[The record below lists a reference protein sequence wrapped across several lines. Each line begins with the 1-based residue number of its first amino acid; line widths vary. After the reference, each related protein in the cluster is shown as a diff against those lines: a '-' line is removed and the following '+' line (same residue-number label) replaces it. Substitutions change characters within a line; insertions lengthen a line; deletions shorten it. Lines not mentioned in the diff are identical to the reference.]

1 MKNIHVTKDPVTLE
15 GYQAILKPSKFGY
28 SLKAVVGSEV
38 VEALERG
45 LRAGT
50 DLADDESVHGQE
62 EAVEESIV
70 DVMSSAVGIVDT
82 DD

>member
-38 VEALERG
+38 VEALE
-45 LRAGT
+45 
-50 DLADDESVHGQE
+50 
-62 EAVEESIV
+62 
-70 DVMSSAVGIVDT
+70 
-82 DD
+82 